1 MIIIYADNLILGKLC
16 LIVESRTERLNI
28 NINTIGL
35 LSIKTGFDFLPL
47 KKTVVS
53 EKARVVKKL
62 INNAAASF
70 L

>member
-47 KKTVVS
+47 KKNS
-53 EKARVVKKL
+53 CPGKNKSGKKTYK
-62 INNAAASF
+62 
-70 L
+70 